1 VESSPPPLDALQ
13 SSGAPT
19 LVYQTLQGTTLVS
32 ASIQN
37 IRSPIITIT
46 RDKLEL
52 RATSFLKRMRARE
65 GWIAPLGAAIPI
77 LLALVTTTFN
87 DVILKKDQWQLV
99 FIVGLVGTFIWL
111 VVAAVRA
118 FGGSNMADFLASV
131 MHVDE

>member
-1 VESSPPPLDALQ
+1 
-13 SSGAPT
+13 
-19 LVYQTLQGTTLVS
+19 
-32 ASIQN
+32 
-37 IRSPIITIT
+37 
-46 RDKLEL
+46 
-52 RATSFLKRMRARE
+52 MRARE